1 MAMWD
6 SSLVTPVAPPH
17 LKDPDRSAGVCKG
30 SVRGGPATPV
40 ENVARSAIFA
50 H

>member
-6 SSLVTPVAPPH
+6 SSLVTPVAPH
-17 LKDPDRSAGVCKG
+17 LKDPDRSAGVSKC

-40 ENVARSAIFA
+40 ENVARSAILA